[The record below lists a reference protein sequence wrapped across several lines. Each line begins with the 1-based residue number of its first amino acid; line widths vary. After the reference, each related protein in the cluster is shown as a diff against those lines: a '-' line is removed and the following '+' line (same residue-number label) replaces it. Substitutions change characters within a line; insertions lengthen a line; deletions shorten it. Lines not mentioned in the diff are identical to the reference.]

1 MPVWPS
7 LTLTV
12 RQRSGSR
19 AEELMPFVSITRLR
33 VRSWSYFPAFLV
45 QTLRISRQAVRADG
59 NLAVRLLRDHR
70 NAFWTGTSWSS
81 EGSMKAFMH
90 AKPHGPTMRSLLR
103 WCDEAALVHW
113 TQDGAEL
120 PSWEDAHK
128 RIQQE
133 GRPSKVKHPSAAH
146 TAHMIPAPTLRPR
159 RELRFK

>member
-1 MPVWPS
+1 
-7 LTLTV
+7 
-12 RQRSGSR
+12 
-19 AEELMPFVSITRLR
+19 MPFVSITRLR

-45 QTLRISRQAVRADG
+45 HTLRIARQAARAEG
-59 NLAVRLLRDHR
+59 NLAVKLLRDHR

-90 AKPHGPTMRSLLR
+90 AKPHGPTMRSLLQ

-113 TQDGAEL
+113 TQAGVEL
-120 PSWEDAHK
+120 HSWDEAHK

-133 GRPSKVKHPSAAH
+133 GWQSKVNHLSAAH
-146 TAHMIPAPTLRPR
+146 AAHTIQAPTPHPR

>member
-1 MPVWPS
+1 
-7 LTLTV
+7 
-12 RQRSGSR
+12 
-19 AEELMPFVSITRLR
+19 MPFVSITRLR

-45 QTLRISRQAVRADG
+45 QTLRIARQAARADG
-59 NLAVRLLRDHR
+59 NLAVKLLRDRR

-90 AKPHGPTMRSLLR
+90 AKPHGPTMRSLLQ

-113 TQDGAEL
+113 TQAGVEL
-120 PSWEDAHK
+120 PSWDEAHK

-133 GRPSKVKHPSAAH
+133 GRRSKVTHPSAAH
-146 TAHMIPAPTLRPR
+146 TAYAIPVPTVSQT